1 MENGCWGVASGGIGH
16 QRSFKVTTQG
26 NLEKKCDLP
35 KNFDKLC
42 VSCYWKVY
50 LFGTVENGWWGVGR
64 GGIGHQRSYKIIIQ
78 GHVTKKGR
86 LN

>member
-1 MENGCWGVASGGIGH
+1 MLGCRQWRN
-16 QRSFKVTTQG
+16 RSPKVTTQVD
-26 NLEKKCDLP
+26 LEKKCDLP
-35 KNFDKLC
+35 KHFDKLC
-42 VSCYWKVY
+42 VSYYWKVY

-64 GGIGHQRSYKIIIQ
+64 GGVGHQRSYRVIIQ